1 LQAQPLEIAPKRID
15 EGREG
20 RGQIVPVVDPIAV
33 GRIYEREASVCA
45 ADIADQDGVS
55 RAQAE
60 PR

>member
-1 LQAQPLEIAPKRID
+1 LQARSLEIAPKRID

-20 RGQIVPVVDPIAV
+20 RGQILPVVEPIAV
-33 GRIYEREASVCA
+33 RRIDQREASVCA